1 MKKYPYSAARIFEI
15 FSQLHK
21 RGLAMFLGYQNGQPM
36 IWMDSSTPLARA
48 PISIATANVLLNEI
62 LIRELE
68 GENEVLIG
76 DVLDD
81 LCAPRKPRANRRTV
95 AMITEVI

>member
-68 GENEVLIG
+68 GENEVL
-76 DVLDD
+76 DD
-81 LCAPRKPRANRRTV
+81 LCAPRRSRANRRTV